1 MPKAVTF
8 DVGGT
13 LVDFVDLPAQA
24 WRDAFRE
31 HGRDIAFGS
40 VRGQIGKAGLR
51 TVGVPCGGFPEDG
64 LRKAGCTAV

>member
-24 WRDAFRE
+24 WRDVFRE

-51 TVGVPCGGFPEDG
+51 
-64 LRKAGCTAV
+64 KAGCTAV